1 MKFIAKSLCFMVFL
15 SVLSGAAFA
24 VSQSGSHFNV
34 TYYVMPNVSAVRETD
49 TDLAIDA
56 NVYKGGLGKM
66 SRGNHFVL
74 SVYPWDYHF
83 AKLLFPTMSVG
94 DNTSSLTFSGKVKYG
109 DGTYAVGSFCNL
121 STGSNFIAG
130 TTGNGL
136 FVNGTG
142 DYKYSF
148 TDPNL
153 VWGNNSI
160 SLNCSYTAPNGES
173 TFRNISSSFIVNTS
187 QATCQWLKSGGD
199 DLVLRLD
206 MNENDGNTVYDSSGY
221 GNNGTIHG
229 ATWTTGKFGS
239 ALSFDGENDYVDC
252 GNDSSLD
259 ITDAITI
266 EAWVYDPP
274 PEKSESKGQVEI
286 SNLEELK
293 IKQIKPDKFAFKSL
307 SGDLIEIG
315 EQRHSPPQPYLKLN
329 KWNGEV
335 FLKVDVPYGRDAV
348 KILEQNNLKYVNH
361 KYDVEFYPKEPE
373 KITEK
378 IAGKNYSFTIN
389 SEGGVEFDVI
399 LKEKPDS
406 NVFEFPIETQGL
418 KFYYQPPLHPEHPTW
433 ADTNGDGKAD
443 TFRPENVVGSY
454 AVYHATKKDHI
465 IGQKNYRAGKAF
477 HIYRPK
483 IIDAKGNW
491 VWGKLNVDVG
501 KKLLTIEIPKEFL
514 DNAVYPI
521 RIDPVFGYTSIGSSQ
536 TTPTSDIMYGSLF
549 TSPADAASADSIS
562 VYTTT
567 FGTGDERFKGIIVLH
582 SSMNI
587 ITDGIGDPSPTITN
601 YPNAGWFTSNF
612 STPPSLSPNTEYVL
626 MEVINTNNV
635 HFAYYD
641 TGDTNQGYWDHTN
654 SYASPQDPTD
664 AGHNS
669 NKYSIYCTYTAATPE
684 DKIIIGKG
692 EDAYE
697 IQIDDS
703 LNLTGYI
710 NNSVVSTTITKAWHH
725 IALTYNGSEQRLYVD
740 GILRDNKSLSGSI
753 NTTANNLTIGKNVN
767 GTIDEVRI
775 YNRALS
781 ESEILQHYLST
792 APLYFDL
799 SDGDQLCVEMNVT
812 NTGNISLLG
821 DVFGGQVQVYNG
833 SSNLTLKNETT
844 DLGLSASHSWS
855 GCMNILSNFS
865 CGWHDI
871 YCSPYHD
878 VDRDGA
884 WTLTNYN
891 WQTDKIFVDE
901 INYQAVSAVT
911 NSSTGNVN
919 LTANITFQLKHCA
932 DTSST
937 VAVNCSL
944 DCNPCTESCDLHST
958 ALTDLG
964 SSYTAGSIQW
974 FNETGSNSPHTLYC
988 HGYDTS
994 HTNIDSCF
1002 SVNVPTVKNIYT
1014 KTDDAMPDN
1023 RQTRGYAIKIF
1034 CNASDKTKAESDL
1047 TAKIYIKKDGESS
1060 WLVDGQSMSWDADSG
1075 DWLYTWDIPDDTEV
1089 GWYTVMC
1096 SVNNGVGT
1104 NKLTNETQ
1112 FMVSSI
1118 PGIYGASLLTSG
1130 GSHDTG
1136 GWGESFNFTVNVTEP
1151 DGDTVNVS
1159 LWLNMSGWFLENSTT
1174 TTAETSKEISFV
1186 KNDFTCDNMTMWHYK
1201 FTVSDG
1207 LDTSVHGINETS
1219 PKAFTVEQDDITA
1232 TVCESSRGQTV
1243 QTRGLTKINLTVRIY
1258 DADRDV
1264 YLDGVNG
1271 TIWVSMNNTASSW
1284 DGGHACVTTNG
1295 NCTIEF
1301 DPDCDYKRGTQYF
1314 IGGTTGNTCYKNA
1327 NTTLDTSLD
1336 WIIIDATPECAYTV
1350 EIQLGF
1356 NISGPD
1362 SDIAVVGGKTG
1373 EGIYYSD
1380 NITRYYVC
1388 SYDTDIPG
1396 SPAFGLVFSGGKFY
1410 YIELENQTTQYLMK
1424 MSQELA
1430 GNKFIVPIT
1439 PGTCSRIE
1447 SKMNLT
1453 PDFISGP
1460 FSAFAEQKAY
1470 PVLVTLSYPGIDIV
1484 GDEEF
1489 GQGQFSIVLEK
1500 NETGNITQIIVKR
1513 K

>member
-34 TYYVMPNVSAVRETD
+34 TYYVMPNVSAVRETG

-66 SRGNHFVL
+66 SRGDHFVL
-74 SVYPWDYHF
+74 SIYPWDYHF
-83 AKLLFPTMSVG
+83 AKLLFPTVSVG
-94 DNTSSLTFSGKVKYG
+94 DNTSSLTFGGKVKYG

-121 STGSNFIAG
+121 STGSNFVAG

-199 DLVLRLD
+199 
-206 MNENDGNTVYDSSGY
+206 Y
-221 GNNGTIHG
+221 G
-229 ATWTTGKFGS
+229 
-239 ALSFDGENDYVDC
+239 
-252 GNDSSLD
+252 
-259 ITDAITI
+259 
-266 EAWVYDPP
+266 
-274 PEKSESKGQVEI
+274 
-286 SNLEELK
+286 
-293 IKQIKPDKFAFKSL
+293 
-307 SGDLIEIG
+307 
-315 EQRHSPPQPYLKLN
+315 
-329 KWNGEV
+329 
-335 FLKVDVPYGRDAV
+335 
-348 KILEQNNLKYVNH
+348 
-361 KYDVEFYPKEPE
+361 
-373 KITEK
+373 
-378 IAGKNYSFTIN
+378 
-389 SEGGVEFDVI
+389 
-399 LKEKPDS
+399 
-406 NVFEFPIETQGL
+406 
-418 KFYYQPPLHPEHPTW
+418 
-433 ADTNGDGKAD
+433 
-443 TFRPENVVGSY
+443 
-454 AVYHATKKDHI
+454 
-465 IGQKNYRAGKAF
+465 
-477 HIYRPK
+477 
-483 IIDAKGNW
+483 
-491 VWGKLNVDVG
+491 
-501 KKLLTIEIPKEFL
+501 
-514 DNAVYPI
+514 
-521 RIDPVFGYTSIGSSQ
+521 TS
-536 TTPTSDIMYGSLF
+536 
-549 TSPADAASADSIS
+549 
-562 VYTTT
+562 
-567 FGTGDERFKGIIVLH
+567 
-582 SSMNI
+582 
-587 ITDGIGDPSPTITN
+587 
-601 YPNAGWFTSNF
+601 
-612 STPPSLSPNTEYVL
+612 
-626 MEVINTNNV
+626 
-635 HFAYYD
+635 
-641 TGDTNQGYWDHTN
+641 
-654 SYASPQDPTD
+654 
-664 AGHNS
+664 
-669 NKYSIYCTYTAATPE
+669 
-684 DKIIIGKG
+684 
-692 EDAYE
+692 
-697 IQIDDS
+697 
-703 LNLTGYI
+703 
-710 NNSVVSTTITKAWHH
+710 
-725 IALTYNGSEQRLYVD
+725 
-740 GILRDNKSLSGSI
+740 
-753 NTTANNLTIGKNVN
+753 
-767 GTIDEVRI
+767 
-775 YNRALS
+775 
-781 ESEILQHYLST
+781 
-792 APLYFDL
+792 PLYFDL
-799 SDGDQLCVEMNVT
+799 SDGDQLCVEMNAT

-821 DVFGGQVQVYNG
+821 DVFGGQIQVYNG

-855 GCMNILSNFS
+855 GCVNILNNFS
-865 CGWHDI
+865 CGWHDV

-891 WQTDKIFVDE
+891 WQADKIFVDE

-919 LTANITFQLKHCA
+919 LTANVTFQLKHCA

-944 DCNPCTESCDLHST
+944 DCNPCSESCDLHST

-964 SSYTAGSIQW
+964 NSYTAGSIQW
-974 FNETGSNSPHTLYC
+974 FNETGSNSPRTLYC

-1002 SVNVPTVKNIYT
+1002 SVNVPAVKNIYT

-1047 TAKIYIKKDGESS
+1047 TAKIYIKKDGESN
-1060 WLVDGQSMSWDADSG
+1060 WLVDGQPMSWDADSG
-1075 DWLYTWDIPDDTEV
+1075 DWLYAWDIPDDADV

-1096 SVNNGVGT
+1096 SVSNGVGT

-1159 LWLNMSGWFLENSTT
+1159 LWLNMSGDWFLENSAT

-1186 KNDFTCDNMTMWHYK
+1186 KNDFTCDNMTTWHYK
-1201 FTVSDG
+1201 FTVSDE

-1219 PKAFTVEQDDITA
+1219 PKTFTVEQDDITA

-1258 DADRDV
+1258 DADRGV

-1284 DGGHACVTTNG
+1284 DSGHACVTTNG

-1301 DPDCDYKRGTQYF
+1301 DPDCDYRGGTQYF

-1373 EGIYYSD
+1373 EGIYYGD

-1388 SYDTDIPG
+1388 SYDADISG
-1396 SPAFGLVFSGGKFY
+1396 NPAFGLVFSGGKFY